1 MPTPAT
7 LNTTLSRRRFLQVVA
22 TGSTVSKS
30 HPPSTTTTPNPL
42 RASSSEPVARKVA
55 KNVGDGQIRQ
65 EMGRI
70 LTQGEKAHTRRDVLH
85 SLSTMIKGAALSK
98 SEATT
103 QQLQKGVAGVQA
115 AFRWVTNPVGEILQK
130 ESKAQTLGKIPKVLW
145 KLGEMSPIKFFKL

>member
-7 LNTTLSRRRFLQVVA
+7 LNPTLSRRRFLQVVA
-22 TGSTVSKS
+22 TGSAASKG
-30 HPPSTTTTPNPL
+30 HPSSTTAAPHPL
-42 RASSSEPVARKVA
+42 NASSSEPVARKVA

-70 LTQGEKAHTRRDVLH
+70 LTQGEKAHTRRDVLN
-85 SLSTMIKGAALSK
+85 SLGTMVKGAALSK

-115 AFRWVTNPVGEILQK
+115 AFRWVMNPVGELLQN
-130 ESKAQTLGKIPKVLW
+130 ESKAQKLGKIPKVLW